1 MTSAP
6 ETLLPILLQ
15 SPVHVDVFGFCLRNP
30 GLRTRVE
37 HFARSLG
44 RNLSDVEGAIDDL
57 QKGGWLLR
65 HALPSGDSV
74 EFLPPSDSEEGE
86 DATDRLEPYL
96 ALLRSASRS
105 GK

>member
-1 MTSAP
+1 MTTTP
-6 ETLLPILLQ
+6 ESLLPVLLR

-37 HFARSLG
+37 HFARGLG
-44 RNLSDVEGAIDDL
+44 RNLPDVEEAIDDL
-57 QKGGWLLR
+57 AREGWLQR

-74 EFLPPSDSEEGE
+74 EFLPPPADAGD

>member
-1 MTSAP
+1 MTTAP
-6 ETLLPILLQ
+6 ESLLPILLQ
-15 SPVHVDVFGFCLRNP
+15 SPVHVDIFGFCLRNP

-44 RNLSDVEGAIDDL
+44 RNLSDVEEAIDDL
-57 QKGGWLLR
+57 EREGWLKR
-65 HALPSGDSV
+65 HVLPTGDSV
-74 EFLPPSDSEEGE
+74 EFLPPP
-86 DATDRLEPYL
+86 DAGNDAADRLEPYL

>member
-1 MTSAP
+1 MMNNAP
-6 ETLLPILLQ
+6 ETLLPVLLQ

-57 QKGGWLLR
+57 EREGWLIR
-65 HALPSGDSV
+65 HSLPSGDSV
-74 EFLPPSDSEEGE
+74 EFLSPTGTDDEAS
-86 DATDRLEPYL
+86 DRLEPYL

>member
-1 MTSAP
+1 MTNNAP
-6 ETLLPILLQ
+6 ETLLPVLLQ

-57 QKGGWLLR
+57 QREGWLLR

-74 EFLPPSDSEEGE
+74 EFLPPVEAGDEAS
-86 DATDRLEPYL
+86 DRLEPYL

>member
-6 ETLLPILLQ
+6 ESLLPILLQ
-15 SPVHVDVFGFCLRNP
+15 SPVHVDIFGFCLRNP

-44 RNLSDVEGAIDDL
+44 RTLSDVEEAIDDL
-57 QKGGWLLR
+57 EREGWLKR
-65 HALPSGDSV
+65 HALPTGDSV
-74 EFLPPSDSEEGE
+74 EFLPPPEAGNEAS
-86 DATDRLEPYL
+86 DRLEPYL

>member
-1 MTSAP
+1 MTTDVP
-6 ETLLPILLQ
+6 ETLLPVLVR

-30 GLRTRVE
+30 GLRARVE

-44 RNLSDVEGAIDDL
+44 RNLSDVEGAIDEL
-57 QKGGWLLR
+57 RQEGWLIR
-65 HALPSGDSV
+65 HSSPSGDSV
-74 EFLPPSDSEEGE
+74 EFLPPPGGAE
-86 DATDRLEPYL
+86 DASDRLEPYL

>member
-1 MTSAP
+1 MTTTPDS
-6 ETLLPILLQ
+6 LLPILLR

-30 GLRTRVE
+30 GLRARVE

-44 RNLSDVEGAIDDL
+44 RNLSDVEEAIDDL
-57 QKGGWLLR
+57 EREGWLKR
-65 HALPSGDSV
+65 HVQPAGDSV
-74 EFLPPSDSEEGE
+74 EFLLPLDAGSDAS
-86 DATDRLEPYL
+86 DRLEPYL